1 MIKDDQSINVEL
13 LIGANCARA
22 LEPIKVIPSRNDGPY
37 AMKTILGWCIVGPIS
52 YWNQSEG
59 KICNRTPAMEAGSDK
74 VSRHYLAV
82 ENKLKPDDD
91 VNSMLKK
98 IYE

>member
-52 YWNQSEG
+52 YWNQSEE
-59 KICNRTPAMEAGSDK
+59 TP
-74 VSRHYLAV
+74 RYLHYHGT
-82 ENKLKPDDD
+82 
-91 VNSMLKK
+91 KK
-98 IYE
+98 QMKYLLILLPV